1 MIKIQKVKRH
11 TMQNTNQKEKGK
23 KPAAMNVTARTI
35 TRDIRSLN
43 NDKRV
48 R

>member
-11 TMQNTNQKEKGK
+11 TMQNANQKGK
-23 KPAAMNVTARTI
+23 KPVAMDVKARTI